1 MLRVN
6 YNNPIG
12 FAMVPTIGNPASLVK
27 IDLCQANLKL
37 WAEIQHVT
45 NEKGEVNHLLCGF
58 FTDND
63 HLKRCAKAYPHMLEN
78 CHYHF
83 NAYYKNW
90 TADTLRSLCRMGAEV
105 SVYYE
110 EPTK

>member
-1 MLRVN
+1 MIRVN
-6 YNNPIG
+6 YSNPIG
-12 FAMVPTIGNPASLVK
+12 FLTVPAIENPTSQVR

-37 WAEIQHVT
+37 WAEIQHLT
-45 NEKGEVNHLLCGF
+45 NEKGEQFHVLCGF
-58 FTDND
+58 FIDND
-63 HLKRCAKAYPHMLEN
+63 HLKRCAKAYPRMLEGH
-78 CHYHF
+78 HYHF